1 MFSPNMKFIL
11 DMYKLL
17 NNFLTK
23 HDCVKICLELINAS
37 GSMVELFSHTC
48 FCANRLKLNLVINTS
63 GARDD

>member
-48 FCANRLKLNLVINTS
+48 LRK
-63 GARDD
+63 